1 MLRVLPYSACNV
13 VVITTF
19 LFTILSTVLSVV
31 AVCGSTTRPVA
42 VIFGGRFL
50 TFNLV
55 CIVQACIRWL
65 GLFYEAKKG
74 ILLSHAL
81 LANEIYLFVGDGRR
95 HQVLDRIEII
105 VVIGVVGLD
114 G

>member
-31 AVCGSTTRPVA
+31 AVCGSATRPVA
-42 VIFGGRFL
+42 IIVGGRFL

-65 GLFYEAKKG
+65 GLFYEA
-74 ILLSHAL
+74 
-81 LANEIYLFVGDGRR
+81 
-95 HQVLDRIEII
+95 
-105 VVIGVVGLD
+105 
-114 G
+114 